1 MGQINYKG
9 ALQKSIGSGFNA
21 TSTTTDVI
29 KGIDLAGKIAI
40 VTGGDGGYGLEITKA
55 LTLAGATVIVPARDV
70 KKTMG
75 NLKGIANV
83 EVEAL
88 NLTNPDS
95 INAFATKFLDSGRP
109 LHLLINN
116 AGIMWTS
123 LHRDQKGN
131 EGQFS
136 TNHLGHF
143 QLTAKLWDALK
154 KAKGARVVNVSSS
167 SHHFSPI
174 LFDDINYN
182 TKEYDKFEAYGQS
195 KTANILF
202 AVELDKRGQQ
212 FGVRSYAL
220 NPGLS
225 LETNLGKHLTFEDY
239 VLLGILNPDGTP
251 NAEAETEMKKIK
263 KTKEQGAATAVWAAT
278 SPQLQNIGGVYLEDV
293 EIAQYD
299 EANYDS
305 IAAAYKNPA
314 GFAGIAPFALDTESA
329 QKLWA
334 LSEELTNTKFN
345 IA

>member
-1 MGQINYKG
+1 MEQTNYKG
-9 ALQKSIGSGFNA
+9 AFQKPIGSGFNA
-21 TSTTTDVI
+21 KSTTTDVI
-29 KGIDLAGKIAI
+29 KGIDLTGKIAI

-55 LTLAGATVIVPARDV
+55 LTSVGATVIIPARNIE
-70 KKTMG
+70 KTME
-75 NLKGIANV
+75 NLKGISNV

-88 NLTNPDS
+88 NLTEPTS
-95 INAFATKFLDSGRP
+95 IDAFAAKFLDSGRP

-116 AGIMWTS
+116 AGIMWTP
-123 LHRDQKGN
+123 LHRDQNGN

-182 TKEYDKFEAYGQS
+182 TKEYNKFEAYGQS
-195 KTANILF
+195 KTANVLF
-202 AVELDKRGQQ
+202 ALELDKRGQQ
-212 FGVRSYAL
+212 FGVRAYSL

-225 LETNLGKHLTFEDY
+225 LETNLGKHLTFEDFIT
-239 VLLGILNPDGTP
+239 LGILHPDGTP
-251 NAEAETEMKKIK
+251 NTEAEEAMKKIQ
-263 KTKEQGAATAVWAAT
+263 KTKEQGAATTVWAAT
-278 SPQLQNIGGVYLEDV
+278 SPQLQNIGGLYLENV

-305 IAAAYKNPA
+305 IAAAYKSPA

-329 QKLWA
+329 QKLWTI
-334 LSEELTNTKFN
+334 SEEMTQTRFD
-345 IA
+345 I

>member
-1 MGQINYKG
+1 MGQTNYKG
-9 ALQKSIGSGFNA
+9 ALQKPIGSGFNA
-21 TSTTTDVI
+21 KSTTTDVI
-29 KGIDLAGKIAI
+29 KGIDLTGKIAI

-55 LTLAGATVIVPARDV
+55 LTSVGATVIIPARNIE
-70 KKTMG
+70 KTME
-75 NLKGIANV
+75 NLKGISNV

-88 NLTNPDS
+88 NLTEPTS
-95 INAFATKFLDSGRP
+95 IDAFAAKFLDSGRP

-116 AGIMWTS
+116 AGIMWTP
-123 LHRDQKGN
+123 LHRDKNGN

-182 TKEYDKFEAYGQS
+182 TKEYDKFEAYAQS
-195 KTANILF
+195 KTANVLF
-202 AVELDKRGQQ
+202 ALELDKRGQQ
-212 FGVRSYAL
+212 FGVRAYSL

-225 LETNLGKHLTFEDY
+225 LETNLGKHLTFEDFIT
-239 VLLGILNPDGTP
+239 LGILHPDGTP
-251 NAEAETEMKKIK
+251 NTEAEEAMKKIQ
-263 KTKEQGAATAVWAAT
+263 KTKEQGAATTVWAAT
-278 SPQLQNIGGVYLEDV
+278 NPQLQNIGGVYLENV

-329 QKLWA
+329 QKLWTI
-334 LSEELTNTKFN
+334 SEEMTQTKFD
-345 IA
+345 I

>member
-1 MGQINYKG
+1 MGQKNYSG
-9 ALQKSIGSGFNA
+9 ALQKPIGSGFNA
-21 TSTTTDVI
+21 TSTTKDVI
-29 KGIDLAGKIAI
+29 KGIDLTGKTAI
-40 VTGGDGGYGLEITKA
+40 ITGGDGGYGLEITKA
-55 LTLAGATVIVPARDV
+55 LTSAGATVIIPSRNVEKSKEIV
-70 KKTMG
+70 
-75 NLKGIANV
+75 NGIANV

-88 NLTNPDS
+88 DLAAPAS
-95 INAFATKFLDSGRP
+95 INAFGEKFIASGRS

-116 AGIMWTS
+116 AGIMWTP
-123 LHRDQKGN
+123 LHRDSKGN

-154 KAKGARVVNVSSS
+154 KANGARVVNVSSS

-174 LFDDINYN
+174 LFDDINFN
-182 TKEYDKFEAYGQS
+182 QREYDKFVAYGQS

-212 FGVRSYAL
+212 FGVRAYAL

-225 LETNLGKHLTFEDY
+225 LETNLGKHMTFEDF
-239 VLLGILNPDGTP
+239 VTLGILHPDGTP
-251 NAEAETEMKKIK
+251 NKEAEASMDKIK

-278 SPQLQNIGGVYLEDV
+278 SPQLENIGGVYLEDV

-299 EANYDS
+299 AANYDS

-314 GFAGIAPFALDTESA
+314 GFPGTAPFALDAESA
-329 QKLWA
+329 QKLWT
-334 LSEELTNTKFN
+334 LSEELTQIKFD
-345 IA
+345 I